1 MLETMLYES
10 LGDGRYWGSPL
21 ETLDQ
26 LNVYPFLQPFAQIEQ
41 PTAVPM
47 MKIMYANTRSLGG
60 MPYREEATRLNHFHR
75 PPVTIIY

>member
-47 MKIMYANTRSLGG
+47 MKIMYANTRRSRQGVPSCS
-60 MPYREEATRLNHFHR
+60 MIR
-75 PPVTIIY
+75 I